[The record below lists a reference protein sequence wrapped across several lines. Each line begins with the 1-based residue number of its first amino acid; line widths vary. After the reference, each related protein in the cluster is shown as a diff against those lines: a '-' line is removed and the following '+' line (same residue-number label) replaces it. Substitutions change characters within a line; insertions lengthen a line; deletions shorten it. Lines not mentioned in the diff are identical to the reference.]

1 MIELEVKFTKR
12 LYGTPDGDY
21 SVFTAELVNFEDS
34 GKVKENKRYGNFTI
48 SGNFS
53 LEDNEIGSVFTVTI
67 EEDIKARYPNS
78 YKLIKLHYEFPTDPG
93 AQWDYLENSN
103 LLPIGTFM
111 NVKKTFKMSDKI
123 LDIIT
128 DNPDELQKVPGIGEE
143 RSKLYQRKLLENKDK
158 ALLFAEYGDIDGVGS
173 LLINKLVTMRPSVED
188 TIESIKEDPF
198 VLIQEVDVGFT
209 VADKFREHYD
219 FPLND
224 KNRILHGVSY
234 YLNEG
239 FQSTGNTYEDVLV
252 ASRNVSQ
259 KLLVSYQEVVTLL
272 AEIQHDEKAFKK
284 YRLKIFGKNI
294 TTDSLYESELT
305 IYKKMEYMSTST
317 KKIIPDDE
325 WAKNKE
331 EHLSTLSET
340 LSEKQD
346 AFLDAI
352 NNNQVSILLGPGG
365 AGKSWVI
372 NIACELIMK
381 AKKTFGLFAPTARA
395 AHVMAEYVGVEAK
408 TIHRG
413 LMQYAMAAEAAPF
426 DVIIIDEFS
435 MVDSELAHVVLKSMN
450 KNTRLIIVGDPDQLQ
465 SVGPGNVLF
474 DIVNY
479 IGVPTTQLTE
489 IFRQKEGSKLL
500 DYAQDLRDG
509 TFKLPVGAPKID
521 EGDIV
526 FIQEDKDTTKQ
537 EIAMKLYSDALGP
550 TNGDYKDVMLLS
562 PINKGAAGRSIL
574 NKRVQSIVN
583 PGGSPSDVIFGG
595 RLKDEDS
602 KRYFRKGDFIT
613 VSKNVYDMVSDADDL
628 TSIINGDLGEVSRT
642 ATNRLT
648 FDINKNSYTIDKS
661 EITELIDHAW
671 TITIHKSQGGQ
682 AGDVI
687 IVLPE
692 NSYFMLNAN
701 MLYTAITR
709 ARKRCYVIGD
719 FERINEAAKRKA
731 NYARKTMIQL
741 QSQNLNKSE

>member
-12 LYGTPDGDY
+12 LYGTPDGDF

-53 LEDNEIGSVFTVTI
+53 LDDSEIGSVFTVTI
-67 EEDIKARYPNS
+67 EEDFKSKYPNS
-78 YKLIKLHYEFPTDPG
+78 YKLMKLHYEFPSDPD
-93 AQWDYLENSN
+93 AQWEYLENSN
-103 LLPIGTFM
+103 LLPIGTFI
-111 NVKKTFKMSDKI
+111 NVRKTFGHSERI

-128 DNPDELQKVPGIGEE
+128 DSPDKLQKTPGIGEE
-143 RSKLYQRKLLENKDK
+143 RAKLYQRKLLENKDK
-158 ALLFAEYGDIDGVGS
+158 ALLFAEYGDINGVGS

-188 TIESIKEDPF
+188 TIEAIKKDPF

-209 VADKFREHYD
+209 IADKFREYYG
-219 FPLND
+219 FPLNN

-252 ASRNVSQ
+252 ASREVSQ
-259 KLLVSYQEVVTLL
+259 KLLVSYHEVVTLL
-272 AEIQHDEKAFKK
+272 AEIQNDKK
-284 YRLKIFGKNI
+284 SFAKYKLKIFGKNI
-294 TTDSLYESELT
+294 TTTSLYEAEFA
-305 IYKKMEYMSTST
+305 IYTRMDYMSKSNERMISDEEWSEN
-317 KKIIPDDE
+317 KKSYLDTLPQ
-325 WAKNKE
+325 
-331 EHLSTLSET
+331 TLSQ
-340 LSEKQD
+340 KQD
-346 AFLDAI
+346 DFLNSI
-352 NNNQVSILLGPGG
+352 NKNQVSVLLGPGG

-372 NIACELIMK
+372 SIACELIKK

-395 AHVMAEYVGVEAK
+395 AHVMSEYVGVDAK

-413 LMQYAMAAEAAPF
+413 LMQYALSAEYAPY
-426 DVIIIDEFS
+426 DVIIVDEFS
-435 MVDSELAHVVLKSMN
+435 MVDSELAHIVLMVMN
-450 KNTRLIIVGDPDQLQ
+450 ENTRLIIVGDSDQLQ

-479 IGVPTTQLTE
+479 IGVPTTRLTE

-509 TFKLPVGAPKID
+509 TFKLPVGVPKVD
-521 EGDIV
+521 DGDVV
-526 FIQEDKDTTKQ
+526 FIQENNDKTKQ

-550 TNGDYKDVMLLS
+550 IDGNYRDIMLLS

-583 PGGSPSDVIFGG
+583 SGKESTDVVFGG
-595 RLKDEDS
+595 RLKDEDE

-613 VSKNVYDMVSDADDL
+613 VSRNVYDMVNDTDKMSA
-628 TSIINGDLGEVSRT
+628 IINGDLGEISRT
-642 ATNRLT
+642 RTNQLT
-648 FDINKNSYTIDKS
+648 FEIDRNSYTIDKS
-661 EITELIDHAW
+661 EVAELIDHAW
-671 TITIHKSQGGQ
+671 SITIHKSQGGQ
-682 AGDVI
+682 ASDVI

-709 ARKRCYVIGD
+709 AKLRCYVIGD

-731 NYARKTMIQL
+731 NHARKTMIQL
-741 QSQNLNKSE
+741 QKAKS

>member
-1 MIELEVKFTKR
+1 MVELEVKFTKR
-12 LYGTPDGDY
+12 LYGTPDGDF

-48 SGNFS
+48 SGNFY
-53 LEDNEIGSVFTVTI
+53 LENSEIGSTFTVTI
-67 EEDIKARYPNS
+67 EEDVQARYPNS
-78 YKLIKLHYEFPTDPG
+78 YKLIKLHYDFPSDPE
-93 AQWDYLENSN
+93 AQWNYLENSS
-103 LLPIGTFM
+103 LLPIGTFI
-111 NVKKTFKMSDKI
+111 NVRNTFTRSDKI

-128 DNPDELQKVPGIGEE
+128 DDPEKLQKVPGIGEE
-143 RSKLYQRKLLENKDK
+143 RSKLYQRKLLESKDK
-158 ALLFAEYGDIDGVGS
+158 ALLFSEYGDIDGVGS
-173 LLINKLVTMRPSVED
+173 LLINKLVVMRPSVED
-188 TIESIKEDPF
+188 TIAAIKKDPF
-198 VLIQEVDVGFT
+198 VVIQEVDVGFT
-209 VADKFREHYD
+209 IADKFRSHYR

-224 KNRILHGVSY
+224 RNRILHGVSY

-252 ASRNVSQ
+252 ASRNVAQ
-259 KLLVSYQEVVTLL
+259 KLFVTYQEVVTLL
-272 AEIQHDEKAFKK
+272 AEIQNDEESFKK
-284 YRLKIFGKNI
+284 YKLKIFGKNI

-305 IYKKMEYMSTST
+305 IYKKMEHMSKSERR
-317 KKIIPDDE
+317 IISDEE
-325 WAKNKE
+325 WAKNKK
-331 EHLSTLSET
+331 EHLSTLPQT

-346 AFLDAI
+346 DFLDMI
-352 NNNQVSILLGPGG
+352 NEKQASVLLGPGG

-381 AKKTFGLFAPTARA
+381 AKKTFALFAPTARA

-413 LMQYAMAAEAAPF
+413 LMQYAMAASAAPY

-435 MVDSELAHVVLKSMN
+435 MVDSELAHVVLKSMD

-479 IGVPTTQLTE
+479 LNVPTTRLTE

-509 TFKLPVGAPKID
+509 RFKLPVGVPKID

-526 FIQEDKDTTKQ
+526 FIQEDNDKTKQ

-550 TNGDYKDVMLLS
+550 TKGDYKDIMLLS
-562 PINKGAAGRSIL
+562 PVNKGESGRTIL

-583 PGGSPSDVIFGG
+583 PGGSPTDVIFGG
-595 RLKDEDS
+595 QLKDEDA

-613 VSKNVYDMVSDADDL
+613 VSKNVYDMLSDSDDL
-628 TSIINGDLGEVSRT
+628 KPIINGDLGEVSKT
-642 ATNRLT
+642 GTSRLT
-648 FDINKNSYTIDKS
+648 FDIGNDSYTIDKS
-661 EITELIDHAW
+661 EITGLIDHAW

-682 AGDVI
+682 ADIVI

-709 ARKRCYVIGD
+709 AKIRCYVIGD
-719 FERINEAAKRKA
+719 FGRINEAAKRKA
-731 NYARKTMIQL
+731 NHARKTMIQL
-741 QSQNLNKSE
+741 QSSKTNK